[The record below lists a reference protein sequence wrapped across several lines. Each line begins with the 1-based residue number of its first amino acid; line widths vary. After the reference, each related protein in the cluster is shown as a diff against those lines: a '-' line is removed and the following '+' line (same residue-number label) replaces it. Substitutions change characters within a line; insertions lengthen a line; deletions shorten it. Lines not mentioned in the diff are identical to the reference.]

1 MREDKRA
8 LNFLVQQR
16 EARDSG
22 PKQKNKK
29 KKKTNKRKKQNKY
42 WQKVGWRATNI
53 KLV

>member
-22 PKQKNKK
+22 PKK
-29 KKKTNKRKKQNKY
+29 KKQNKY